1 METQQDSSSASGESR
16 FIFFADI
23 CQSTALY
30 DHLGDVEAARLMMY
44 CLEACARQVEADS
57 GRMVDTRGDEV
68 LCLFTDV
75 VEALRAATALHA
87 FTQNDPRCLEH
98 RISLRIGIH
107 HGPVIELKGEIYGD
121 AVNLAA
127 RLADKSKAGQTLLSA
142 GVKAQVP
149 DTLDRLLRPVGKS
162 TIRGKQGVTELFEL
176 LSNSD
181 SEDITEVSR
190 RVQRPGRS
198 LQLRLS
204 FQGKQHRLSQMTTR
218 FTLGRN
224 AECDLCVPHA
234 SVSRLHAE
242 IRYRNGRF
250 HLFDVSTNGTRV
262 LTRTNTFAVH
272 RSDLMLQHQGAICL
286 GRTLRQP
293 NLHLAFTVR

>member
-1 METQQDSSSASGESR
+1 METEQNYSSASGENR

-30 DHLGDVEAARLMMY
+30 DNLGDKAAARLMMH
-44 CLEACARQVEADS
+44 CLETCADRVEVNS

-68 LCLFTDV
+68 LCLFDDAL
-75 VEALRAATALHA
+75 EAMRAAADLHA
-87 FTQNDPRCLEH
+87 FTETDPRCLEH
-98 RISLRIGIH
+98 RIALRIGIH
-107 HGPVIELKGEIYGD
+107 FGSVIELKNEIYGD

-142 GVKAQVP
+142 SVKAQSP
-149 DTLDRLLRPVGKS
+149 ATLDEFLRPVGSS
-162 TIRGKQGVTELFEL
+162 TIRGKQGVIELFEL

-190 RVQRPGRS
+190 RVQRPRRT
-198 LQLRLS
+198 LYLNLS
-204 FQGKQHRLSQMTTR
+204 FQGKQYRLSQMTAR

-224 AECDLCVPHA
+224 TECDLCVRHA

-262 LTRTNTFAVH
+262 LTLTDTLAVH
-272 RSDLMLQHQGAICL
+272 RSDLMLQHKGELCL
-286 GRTLRQP
+286 GRTLRMP
-293 NLHLAFTVR
+293 YLHIAFTAH